1 MSDFGTK
8 HPFIIILFFQF
19 DQKKLFAFFKNT
31 CRVNRSKTI
40 TRRSFEKICRT
51 TTTAASNAAAGKQ
64 TIQQNVNK

>member
-8 HPFIIILFFQF
+8 HPSIIILFFQF
-19 DQKKLFAFFKNT
+19 DQKKLFSFFKNT
-31 CRVNRSKTI
+31 CRVNRSKKI

>member
-31 CRVNRSKTI
+31 CRVNRSKKI

-51 TTTAASNAAAGKQ
+51 TTAAASNAAAGKQ

>member
-8 HPFIIILFFQF
+8 HPFIFILFFQF
-19 DQKKLFAFFKNT
+19 DKKKNAFFKNT
-31 CRVNRSKTI
+31 CRVNRSKKI